1 MFKELAAVLGT
12 HIDSPE
18 FKAIQEKYFPAFKL
32 GKNKDQYKDKATKI
46 VLCFAALTSH
56 DNNEPIPQDPNA
68 FRYFTAFFFGKDES
82 EIPFGVTSKDSEDT
96 VYKKAGKPFIT
107 LANELFRKLKLKN
120 TSCYEENK
128 QNRVINGYTYSNN
141 KFTIREHPV
150 QEKGWIDFIP
160 AGGIISN
167 AEDLNRWDIL
177 LHKGK
182 ILKPATYKLM
192 TAYNITSQHEAFG
205 SEKIGYGYGI
215 RINDKSSSIY

>member
-56 DNNEPIPQDPNA
+56 DNSEPIPQDPNA

-96 VYKKAGKPFIT
+96 VYKKAGKPTHHNKILEGPIFN
-107 LANELFRKLKLKN
+107 LANDMHYHIDNYKM
-120 TSCYEENK
+120 
-128 QNRVINGYTYSNN
+128 VISFN
-141 KFTIREHPV
+141 
-150 QEKGWIDFIP
+150 
-160 AGGIISN
+160 
-167 AEDLNRWDIL
+167 
-177 LHKGK
+177 
-182 ILKPATYKLM
+182 PATGK
-192 TAYNITSQHEAFG
+192 NWG
-205 SEKIGYGYGI
+205 SIG
-215 RINDKSSSIY
+215 INLRLKGMKF